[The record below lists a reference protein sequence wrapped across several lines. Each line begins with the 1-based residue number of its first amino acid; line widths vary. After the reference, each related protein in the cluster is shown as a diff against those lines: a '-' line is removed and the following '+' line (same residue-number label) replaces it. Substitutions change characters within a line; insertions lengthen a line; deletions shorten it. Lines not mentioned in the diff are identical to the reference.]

1 MTILSAPRTPH
12 RGARPPWGSR
22 KVAEPHFLESR
33 LLRAALAATALG
45 AAVLLAG
52 CAGTSPPVQLV
63 VLRVAPPAAVVPAAP
78 SPWVWQLAT
87 PVRVPDYLDRDALL
101 VPQGQAGL
109 QALPGYRW
117 AEPLRESLPRLLR
130 EDLAALL
137 GEARVWAAPVP
148 PGVQITRQLR
158 VELLALE
165 ANSQRSAV
173 TLRARW
179 TITDPSAAAAPI
191 VGTALLSVPS
201 AGTDVDD
208 LVAAHRLAVWRLAER
223 IAATGR
229 AP

>member
-1 MTILSAPRTPH
+1 MTTPSHPLHAALPAPAPQALAVRTPALH
-12 RGARPPWGSR
+12 A
-22 KVAEPHFLESR
+22 
-33 LLRAALAATALG
+33 AALLAAA
-45 AAVLLAG
+45 LLAG
-52 CAGTSPPVQLV
+52 CAGSSPPVQLV
-63 VLRVAPPAAVVPAAP
+63 VLRIAPPASVVQTAP

-87 PVRVPDYLDRDALL
+87 PVHVPDYLDRDAVL

-130 EDLAALL
+130 QDLATLL

-158 VELLALE
+158 VELLAFE

-191 VGTALLSVPS
+191 VDTALLTVPS

-208 LVAAHRLAVWRLAER
+208 LVAAHRLAMWRLAER